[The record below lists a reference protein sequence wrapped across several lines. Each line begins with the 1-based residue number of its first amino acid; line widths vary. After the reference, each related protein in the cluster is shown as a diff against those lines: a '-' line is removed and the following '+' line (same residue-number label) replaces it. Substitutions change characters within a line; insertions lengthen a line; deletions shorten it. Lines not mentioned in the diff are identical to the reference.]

1 MKLFDL
7 MVAQG
12 QYTNNE
18 GQEKTRW
25 LKIGTIMT
33 TQAGKKAMKLD
44 CLPLNADWDGWVQMF
59 EPNQDQNN
67 LKTARADAPQ
77 QGDGFRPAP
86 QQAPN
91 SGFEDDKIPF

>member
-12 QYTNNE
+12 SYTNNAGE
-18 GQEKTRW
+18 QKTRW

-33 TQAGKKAMKLD
+33 TQAGKQAMKLD

-59 EPNQDQNN
+59 TPNQDPKN
-67 LKTARADAPQ
+67 LKTADAPKPD
-77 QGDGFRPAP
+77 GGFRQPAECHE
-86 QQAPN
+86 QQ
-91 SGFEDDKIPF
+91 